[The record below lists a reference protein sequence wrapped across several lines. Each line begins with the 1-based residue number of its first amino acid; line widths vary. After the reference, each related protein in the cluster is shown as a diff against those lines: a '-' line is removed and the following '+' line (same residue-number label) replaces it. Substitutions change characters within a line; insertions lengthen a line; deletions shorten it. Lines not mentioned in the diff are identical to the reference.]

1 MVSNSV
7 KESLLLRWSPDRE
20 VDWMPQGLS
29 LWEYKTFSVDFS
41 SSGFTKNMFSQQ
53 IQVCLSISI
62 SWAKWKFHQ
71 GAKSID
77 YEWNRAYI
85 SQYFHTKVPFSKGV
99 IWGYAPINN
108 KTRKS
113 DHQRVTWTKNDNKA
127 VCIFAQPHRSCCGHC
142 FDRRPQQHRSG
153 PRALGKAGPRA
164 VTGDPRFR
172 PTVVPRLTQLAIGA
186 WNWGI
191 YPQIWTR
198 EWEGPSLHIYT
209 IHVKNLTQCN
219 KKHINRFIVTN

>member
-1 MVSNSV
+1 VALPKSCSAS
-7 KESLLLRWSPDRE
+7 KS
-20 VDWMPQGLS
+20 
-29 LWEYKTFSVDFS
+29 KF
-41 SSGFTKNMFSQQ
+41 
-53 IQVCLSISI
+53 VCLFQFPEPNENSIREPKALTMNETGLI
-62 SWAKWKFHQ
+62 YRNIFIQKF
-71 GAKSID
+71 
-77 YEWNRAYI
+77 
-85 SQYFHTKVPFSKGV
+85 FSKGV

-164 VTGDPRFR
+164 ATGDPRFR
-172 PTVVPRLTQLAIGA
+172 PTGVPRLTQLAIGA